1 MHVHNQKTN
10 MHVHNQKTNM
20 HVHNQKTN
28 MHVHNQQTGNPY
40 DLNVFDSK
48 QTKWPKQG
56 SQNRPKITYAWG
68 GGTLVLLIITFF
80 PQGRVSI
87 FAQYFDGTKYVQN
100 LNIGW
105 C

>member
-1 MHVHNQKTN
+1 

-56 SQNRPKITYAWG
+56 SQNRPKITYA
-68 GGTLVLLIITFF
+68 
-80 PQGRVSI
+80 
-87 FAQYFDGTKYVQN
+87 
-100 LNIGW
+100 
-105 C
+105 

>member
-1 MHVHNQKTN
+1 

-68 GGTLVLLIITFF
+68 GGL
-80 PQGRVSI
+80 
-87 FAQYFDGTKYVQN
+87 
-100 LNIGW
+100 
-105 C
+105 